1 MGPGAYNPLMAIN
14 GKREKNLLH
23 KTVRGENLEEF
34 FPDLVH
40 VAQGTAQ
47 GWPTGTDIELMPVMF
62 QMSLK
67 FIVCTSLGNIFED
80 NSEFERL
87 ASLYHVCKLEMDKR
101 ILDVPSA
108 TSAREIKFQ
117 SNLKQLQGILKKMI
131 RVRRE
136 NPGGK
141 RLPLLD
147 ALLET
152 SDPEE
157 RILQDMVTFLG
168 GFHTVTY
175 YVTWVIYFL
184 AQHSDIQEKIMKEV
198 RQKVGSC
205 CGDKLKAY
213 VLSSSSY
220 LRQVLDEALR
230 LSTTV
235 PFSAHYS
242 DKDTFIEGY
251 CVPAN
256 TPIIHAIGVT
266 LKDEAIWK
274 NPEMF

>member
-1 MGPGAYNPLMAIN
+1 
-14 GKREKNLLH
+14 
-23 KTVRGENLEEF
+23 
-34 FPDLVH
+34 
-40 VAQGTAQ
+40 
-47 GWPTGTDIELMPVMF
+47 
-62 QMSLK
+62 
-67 FIVCTSLGNIFED
+67 
-80 NSEFERL
+80 
-87 ASLYHVCKLEMDKR
+87 
-101 ILDVPSA
+101 
-108 TSAREIKFQ
+108 
-117 SNLKQLQGILKKMI
+117 MI

-157 RILQDMVTFLG
+157 RILQDMITFLG

-175 YVTWVIYFL
+175 YVTWVFYFL

-205 CGDKLKAY
+205 CGDRLKAY

-242 DKDTFIEGY
+242 DKGRQTDGIHGLFLHASFQVQIYLGQTFQDSSISLHLLMLHRLHG
-251 CVPAN
+251 
-256 TPIIHAIGVT
+256 
-266 LKDEAIWK
+266 
-274 NPEMF
+274 